1 MKSFEA
7 GYKGYINKK
16 LLIDMYAYFGK
27 YTNFLGRIVLIQ
39 PTVPNSK
46 PFSIVTNSETEVNT
60 WGAGIGFDYKMT
72 KNYFSFFNA
81 YTDNL
86 TDVPT
91 GFQAG
96 FSTPKYRLNAG
107 FGNSGLGKKKN
118 IGFNINLRWQDD
130 FYWESGGLADGTVKA
145 YTTLDAQVNYKLPK
159 IKSMIKLGGTN
170 ITNKFYQTGFGNPYI
185 GGMYYVSF
193 GYNIL

>member
-1 MKSFEA
+1 
-7 GYKGYINKK
+7 
-16 LLIDMYAYFGK
+16 
-27 YTNFLGRIVLIQ
+27 
-39 PTVPNSK
+39 
-46 PFSIVTNSETEVNT
+46 VNT
-60 WGAGIGFDYKMT
+60 WGAGIGFDYKMA

-86 TDVPT
+86 TNVPT

-107 FGNSGLGKKKN
+107 FGNSGLGKNKN
-118 IGFNINLRWQDD
+118 LGFNINLRWQDE

-185 GGMYYVSF
+185 GGMYYISF
-193 GYNIL
+193 AYNIL